1 MPRSPSIET
10 DYSSQAGSLASST
23 TTFGKRPSRSSDNGN
38 NKINP
43 ERLEAIL
50 GQLGYYYTRSEV
62 ENMLISIN
70 PGNETTAQLDDFITT
85 LDSKVQDV
93 APDVEIAQTFQ
104 LFDREKTGFITS
116 DNLYL
121 VMGILGQKVNKEQL
135 NAIFEEADLDGDG
148 VINYDD
154 FYRLVKRKESCPSR
168 TYDSGDPIG

>member
-1 MPRSPSIET
+1 
-10 DYSSQAGSLASST
+10 
-23 TTFGKRPSRSSDNGN
+23 
-38 NKINP
+38 
-43 ERLEAIL
+43 
-50 GQLGYYYTRSEV
+50 
-62 ENMLISIN
+62 
-70 PGNETTAQLDDFITT
+70 
-85 LDSKVQDV
+85 V

-148 VINYDD
+148 VINCKSILQVNYIDVALTVWFSSDDD

>member
-1 MPRSPSIET
+1 M
-10 DYSSQAGSLASST
+10 
-23 TTFGKRPSRSSDNGN
+23 
-38 NKINP
+38 
-43 ERLEAIL
+43 
-50 GQLGYYYTRSEV
+50 
-62 ENMLISIN
+62 
-70 PGNETTAQLDDFITT
+70 
-85 LDSKVQDV
+85 

-148 VINYDD
+148 VINCKSILQVNYIDVALTVWFSSDDD

-168 TYDSGDPIG
+168 TYDSGDPIGWWTCPDCLRTRKVENDD